1 MASNGSKPRIGLT
14 TYLEPASFGVWHQ
27 ESALLPRSYVDA
39 VVRAGGVPVL
49 LPPIGDAVI
58 DGLDGLLVSGGPD
71 VDPARYGAEPHPE
84 TDAPRLE
91 RDAFE
96 VALLKAAIDA
106 DVPILAICRGAQLLN
121 VAAGGTLTQHLPE
134 LVSHDGHRP
143 VPGKFGTTLV
153 RLHPNSRLH
162 HILGPEVEVKCHHHQ
177 VIGWPSEQLAVA
189 GWADDGLVIEAVE
202 IPDPRFIVGVQWH
215 PEESLDDL
223 RLFRAF
229 VDAAR
234 ERSA

>member
-1 MASNGSKPRIGLT
+1 MVSNGSKPRIGLT
-14 TYLEPASFGVWHQ
+14 AYLEPASFGVWHQ
-27 ESALLPRSYVDA
+27 ESVLLGRNYVDA

-71 VDPARYGAEPHPE
+71 VDPTRYGALPHPE
-84 TDAPRLE
+84 TDVPREE

-96 VALLKAAIDA
+96 IALLKAAIAA
-106 DVPILAICRGAQLLN
+106 DLPVLAICRGCQLLN

-134 LVSHDGHRP
+134 LVSHDRHRP
-143 VPGKFGTTLV
+143 ALGTFGTTLV
-153 RLHPNSRLH
+153 QLHPNSRLH

-177 VIGWPSEQLAVA
+177 VIAWPSDQLAVV
-189 GWADDGLVIEAVE
+189 GRADDGLVIEAVE
-202 IPDPRFIVGVQWH
+202 VPDPRFIVGVQWH
-215 PEESLDDL
+215 PEETLDDL
-223 RLFRAF
+223 RLFQAF

-234 ERSA
+234 ERS